1 MHESKLVADLIA
13 EAVRI
18 ADMNGSEDVREV
30 SLAIGA
36 LSHVT
41 PESLESHL
49 VEAAAAAGTVVGETT
64 FKVTKSADTSAADAL
79 DIRLV
84 SMTIGDN

>member
-1 MHESKLVADLIA
+1 MHESRLVADLIE

-18 ADMNGSEDVREV
+18 ADMNGSADVREV

-41 PESLESHL
+41 PESLQSHL
-49 VEAAAAAGTVVGETT
+49 VEAAAGTVVGETT